1 MYEELREKIAK
12 ELYDQ
17 WSWATSGNWE
27 DLDPLSQGDYKE
39 SADKILS
46 IIADY
51 CVAGSN
57 KEGGVS
63 MGRLLT
69 DEEIT
74 EAIISLPDEVGIATT
89 RNDEE
94 RAIAVAQRDLTRKET
109 LKAVGEF
116 IERHDGLILP
126 KYIEALKRGEMPEE
140 AK

>member
-1 MYEELREKIAK
+1 ME
-12 ELYDQ
+12 
-17 WSWATSGNWE
+17 
-27 DLDPLSQGDYKE
+27 
-39 SADKILS
+39 
-46 IIADY
+46 
-51 CVAGSN
+51 
-57 KEGGVS
+57 
-63 MGRLLT
+63 RLLT

-74 EAIISLPDEVGIATT
+74 EAIISLPDEVGIAKT

-109 LKAVGEF
+109 LKAIGEF